1 MPVSASHLSLRDIV
15 VVGEMPFS
23 IGLWHLTG
31 LASPPPIFSL
41 FCPVCGTSF
50 RETRSVERNLL
61 LASERCVGN
70 AQRRAEPPTNTFVSA
85 RTQTPPSHSGLLQKK
100 YYFCTVEQS
109 RMSHDRT
116 YRPVLHA
123 PAPRLRDADG
133 SMRPHTYGVRVC
145 SCAAIATEPCRPT
158 ACAGEY
164 PNPSAYT
171 TTAHYSLLTA
181 NSTYTFS
188 AKERDPETGLSYFG
202 SRYYSSDLSIWLSV
216 DPMSAKYPSLSP
228 YTYCADNPV
237 RCVDPNGEEINPIY
251 DLNGF
256 FLGTDDKGLQGKAIM
271 MKREHFKQNM
281 RHSAAELVGNID
293 KSIYSVSEEAK
304 NRVNIHH
311 ASLPDR
317 PDWDGKI
324 TDAEARDWY
333 RTGQGAPLY
342 INMEKLDLKPVTLE
356 HFTKLEGNPYNFFF
370 SISADKDIGRVYG
383 AITLNLLNS
392 ETGEVQVG
400 NPSTMYI
407 DTYDF
412 NSGGSWRRNCATQIA
427 SVIVGEGTPFKI
439 YGWGK
444 NPKISVK

>member
-1 MPVSASHLSLRDIV
+1 MKNQDKPYRPQISQTTADIIRV
-15 VVGEMPFS
+15 DTCDTRRFMNP
-23 IGLWHLTG
+23 LTG
-31 LASPPPIFSL
+31 IWPMCATIPGYRYASPTGEDTLTILHS
-41 FCPVCGTSF
+41 
-50 RETRSVERNLL
+50 
-61 LASERCVGN
+61 
-70 AQRRAEPPTNTFVSA
+70 TF
-85 RTQTPPSHSGLLQKK
+85 
-100 YYFCTVEQS
+100 YI
-109 RMSHDRT
+109 
-116 YRPVLHA
+116 LHCWT
-123 PAPRLRDADG
+123 
-133 SMRPHTYGVRVC
+133 H
-145 SCAAIATEPCRPT
+145 
-158 ACAGEY
+158 
-164 PNPSAYT
+164 
-171 TTAHYSLLTA
+171 
-181 NSTYTFS
+181 TFS

-228 YTYCADNPV
+228 YVYCANNPV
-237 RCVDPNGEEINPIY
+237 RLVDPNGEEINPIY

-271 MKREHFKQNM
+271 MKREHFQQNM